1 MESESKR
8 HEVIE
13 RENQGGEIG
22 MPDNIQKKP
31 PAVSE
36 QVTSRLEMMQVDRG
50 GAMRPGSMGE
60 FIEMSKMIA
69 ASDLAPKDYQGKAG
83 NVLVAMQMGSEL
95 GLAPMQAIQNIA
107 VINGRPSLWGDA
119 MLAVVQSHPDFVDI
133 EEMDMKDIEAA
144 GAATC
149 TIHRKGRTSHTVT
162 FSVNDAKTAKLWGK
176 GGPWVQYPSRMLQM
190 RARAFACRNTFPDAL
205 RGIQSA
211 EEARDIPEDVR
222 VVATVKTSQ
231 PLSIAERVRAHQAD
245 AGPADPPADA
255 VGSADGESVPP
266 AGAAEPAP
274 GQSAQAGNGELTP
287 EQEQEMID
295 AEADANAERGN
306 Q

>member
-1 MESESKR
+1 MESESER

-13 RENQGGEIG
+13 RENQGREID
-22 MPDNIQKKP
+22 MTDNIQKKP

-69 ASDLAPKDYQGKAG
+69 ASDLAPKDYQGRAG

-149 TIHRKGRTSHTVT
+149 TIHRKGRTSRTAT

-176 GGPWVQYPSRMLQM
+176 GGPWSQYPSRMLQM
-190 RARAFACRNTFPDAL
+190 RARAFACRDMFSDAL

-211 EEARDIPEDVR
+211 EEARDIPEDVH
-222 VVATVKTSQ
+222 VVARVKTSA
-231 PLSIAERVRAHQAD
+231 PSSILGRLKAQKGDAEPEEA
-245 AGPADPPADA
+245 PPADA
-255 VGSADGESVPP
+255 VDSETGEV
-266 AGAAEPAP
+266 AEPDPAP
-274 GQSAQAGNGELTP
+274 GNPAQGNGEASD
-287 EQEQEMID
+287 EEEERMMA
-295 AEADANAERGN
+295 AEAEANAERGEG
-306 Q
+306 